1 MMIRLSKY
9 SSIVAGLAIML
20 ASCGKSSKSSI
31 SIKDNGNVGAG
42 LAPSNQYA
50 LPLQKG
56 MVYVPSGVFTM
67 GDNDED
73 INFGSNNR
81 LRQVTI
87 PGFWMD
93 ATEVTNNQYRL
104 FTRWVIDSIAALA
117 LNEAGDAKYVNKSKE
132 GKVSVNWKNVL
143 FGKGIVYDEK
153 SVEKLAG
160 KLFVSPEDMIDGK
173 KELDASKVIYNY
185 ESFNYQAASANKD
198 PNLRRKDFI
207 MKEPI
212 AAYPDTLV
220 WVRDYAYAYNEPMA
234 KRYFSHPS
242 FGKYPVVGV
251 SWKQA
256 QAYCNWRTKYLNSFL
271 KSKKRSQESDFRL
284 PSEAEWEYAARGGR
298 KQSLYPWGSYYLRN
312 KKGCL
317 LANFKPG
324 RGDYASDGAV
334 YTWRADAAWPN
345 DYGLYNMSGN
355 VAEWTNSYYYEGS
368 ANYMHDLSPDVRYNA
383 KKDDNPRE
391 KRKVTRGGSW
401 KDVGHYLKCG
411 TRSYEYQDTTKSYI
425 GFRTVIDLPAK

>member
-1 MMIRLSKY
+1 MIKLSKY
-9 SSIVAGLAIML
+9 SFLVFGLVAVF
-20 ASCGKSSKSSI
+20 ASCKMSKSTT
-31 SIKDNGNVGAG
+31 IKDNGSVGDG
-42 LAPSNQYA
+42 LEPGGQYK

-67 GDNDED
+67 GQSDED
-73 INFGSNNR
+73 INFASTSP
-81 LRQVTI
+81 LRTVTI

-104 FTRWVIDSIAALA
+104 FTTWVTDSIAALA
-117 LNEAGDAKYVNKSKE
+117 LEGTYVTKGKD

-143 FGKGIVYDEK
+143 YGKGIKYDDK
-153 SVEKLAG
+153 SIEKLAG
-160 KLFVSPEDMIDGK
+160 KLFVGPEDMINGV
-173 KELDASKVIYNY
+173 KEIDATKIIYNY
-185 ESFNYQAASANKD
+185 QAFDYQAAANNKD
-198 PNLRRKDFI
+198 INKKRSAFNI
-207 MKEPI
+207 SEPI

-234 KRYFSHPS
+234 KRYYSHPS

-256 QAYCNWRTKYLNSFL
+256 NAYCNWRTKYLNSFL
-271 KSKKRSQESDFRL
+271 RAKKRSQESDFRL
-284 PSEAEWEYAARGGR
+284 PSEAEWEYAARGGK
-298 KQSLYPWGSYYLRN
+298 KQSLFPWGSYYLRN

-345 DYGLYNMSGN
+345 DFGLYNMAGN
-355 VAEWTNSYYYEGS
+355 VAEWTNSYFYEGS
-368 ANYMHDLSPDVRYNA
+368 YNFMHDLSPDVRYNA
-383 KKDDNPRE
+383 KKGDNQRE
-391 KRKVTRGGSW
+391 KRKVLRGGSW
-401 KDVGHYLKCG
+401 KDVGFYLQCG
-411 TRSYEYQDTTKSYI
+411 TRNYEYQDSTKSYI
-425 GFRTVIDLPAK
+425 GFRSVIDLPAK